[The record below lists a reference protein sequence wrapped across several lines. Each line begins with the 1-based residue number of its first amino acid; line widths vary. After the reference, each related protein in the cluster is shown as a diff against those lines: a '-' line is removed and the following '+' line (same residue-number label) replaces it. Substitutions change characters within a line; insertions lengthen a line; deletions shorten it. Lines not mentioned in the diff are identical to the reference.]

1 MLTMMSDPAI
11 LKRLGERQKQMRIRM
26 EMTQSEL
33 AEQAGVSL
41 LTVANFEKGKSIT
54 VANLVKIMR
63 VLGQLENLEEIFPEP
78 RISPLQLREMQAAYK
93 KRQPERVR
101 KSKKTRAL

>member
-1 MLTMMSDPAI
+1 MSDPAI
-11 LKRLGERQKQMRIRM
+11 LKRLGERQKRMRIRM
-26 EMTQSEL
+26 ELTQSEL
-33 AEQAGVSL
+33 AEQAGVGL

-78 RISPLQLREMQAAYK
+78 RISPIQLREMQAAYQ

-101 KSKKTRAL
+101 KSKKTQAL

>member
-1 MLTMMSDPAI
+1 MWTMMSDPAV

-26 EMTQSEL
+26 GLMQKEL

-41 LTVANFEKGKSIT
+41 LTVANFEKGKSVT
-54 VANLVKIMR
+54 TANLVKIMR
-63 VLGQLENLEEIFPEP
+63 VLGLLENLDGMFPES
-78 RISPLQLREMQAAYK
+78 RISPLQLREMQAAYR

-101 KSKKTRAL
+101 KSKKTPAL

>member
-1 MLTMMSDPAI
+1 MMSDPAI

-101 KSKKTRAL
+101 KSKKTQAL

>member
-1 MLTMMSDPAI
+1 MWTMMSDPAI

-41 LTVANFEKGKSIT
+41 LTAANFEKGKSIT

-63 VLGQLENLEEIFPEP
+63 VLGLLENLEALFPEP

-101 KSKKTRAL
+101 KSKKTAAL

>member
-1 MLTMMSDPAI
+1 MWTMMSDPAI
-11 LKRLGERQKQMRIRM
+11 LKRLGERQKRMRIRM
-26 EMTQSEL
+26 ELTQSEL
-33 AEQAGVSL
+33 AEQAGVGL

-78 RISPLQLREMQAAYK
+78 RISPIQLREMQAAYQ

-101 KSKKTRAL
+101 KSKKTQAL

>member
-1 MLTMMSDPAI
+1 MWTMMSDPAV

-26 EMTQSEL
+26 GMMQSEL

-54 VANLVKIMR
+54 VSNLVKIMR
-63 VLGQLENLEEIFPEP
+63 VLGLLENFESMFPEP
-78 RISPLQLREMQAAYK
+78 RISPIQLREMQAAYQ

-101 KSKKTRAL
+101 KSKKTSAL